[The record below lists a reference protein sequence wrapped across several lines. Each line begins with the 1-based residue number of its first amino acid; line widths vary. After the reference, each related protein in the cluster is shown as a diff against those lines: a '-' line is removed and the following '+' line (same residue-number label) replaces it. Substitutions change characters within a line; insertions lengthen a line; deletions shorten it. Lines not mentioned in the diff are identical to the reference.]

1 MRIET
6 NQKLVAR
13 NRKIAQYLFFFSF
26 AVLVLGLL
34 VVNQPVTP
42 TVTPG
47 SASGVTL
54 YFVLS
59 ALMLPIAFISTMIS
73 VRMTN
78 LWVREPRPELGI
90 RDNLKGIN
98 TKSVLYNYYHFPAR
112 HVLIAPQG
120 VFAIVTRFQER
131 KYRVEGDRWRSLS
144 NLLTQFLGLIRFDR
158 IGNPTR
164 DAQLAARHVKD
175 LFADIAPDL
184 VVQPIIIFSDPRA
197 QVMVVNST
205 VPVVSLGGKQLPT
218 LKEHLRSLQRG
229 VPAIMPLTPEQISAF
244 EAKTLPA

>member
-1 MRIET
+1 MRVET
-6 NQKLVAR
+6 HIKLVAR

-26 AVLVLGLL
+26 GLLVLGLL
-34 VVNQPVTP
+34 VVNQPVAAEN
-42 TVTPG
+42 
-47 SASGVTL
+47 SQGVTL
-54 YFVLS
+54 YFLLS
-59 ALMLPIAFISTMIS
+59 ALMLPLAFVSTMVS

-78 LWVREPRPELGI
+78 LWVREPRPEVGI

-131 KYRVEGDRWRSLS
+131 KYRVEGDHWRTLS
-144 NLLTQFLGLIRFDR
+144 NFITRLFSLIRFDR

-164 DAQLAARHVKD
+164 DAQLAADHVKS
-175 LFADIAPDL
+175 LLADIAPDVPVYPL
-184 VVQPIIIFSDPRA
+184 IIFSDARA
-197 QVMVVNST
+197 HVTAVDSP
-205 VPVVSLGGKQLPT
+205 VPVLSLGNKQLPT

-229 VPAIMPLTPEQISAF
+229 GPAVMPLTPEQIRAF